1 MADLPYLTANDV
13 SRLATQR
20 SFDRGEDYYHSGTVF
35 DPQRR
40 GNILSALVEGS
51 QYEPYRVA
59 VTLDAG
65 GVLDANC
72 SCPYDWGGV
81 CKHIVAVLLTYVR
94 KPEAFV
100 ARLEPAELLR
110 DLEAET
116 LRHVLDTLL
125 TQHPYLQDEVEAILE
140 ARSAQAAPS
149 TAKESHRR
157 RTSVDP
163 APFRRQVIGILHSL
177 GSMRH
182 SEAYWAVSGMVDQL
196 QQVLQTA
203 QGFLDADDAENA
215 LTILQVLGAEVIET
229 YPEFEYAETD
239 VADFIVTLGGPLAE
253 ALLSRELTPAER
265 QEWQDRLHRWTAHLD
280 DYGLDEALDQ
290 AIAALAQGWQESP
303 SGPSEGADEY
313 TYVVDLLDVKLN
325 ILERRGQTEAF
336 LELAQEGYRHLR
348 YASKLVELDRALEAT
363 QYALA
368 HFSQAGDAL
377 ALAQQLREVDRFE
390 EAVAV
395 AERGLSLSGSLHR
408 LGTWLSDLAVGLGQ
422 AELALGARLAAFESL
437 PSLEDYQAVRGLAGP
452 QWDSLQPRL
461 MTLLREQGSDSTL
474 VDVLLHEGQV
484 AEAIAVA
491 DENLWNYRLLEQV
504 AEAAI
509 ATHPEWVVRVGQRE
523 AEALINKV
531 QSKYYTPAVRWLQK
545 VRTAYQVQDQD
556 PAWESYLTALR
567 QRHGRKRTLMGML
580 DEMERRIS

>member
-1 MADLPYLTANDV
+1 MADLPHLTANDV

-20 SFDRGEDYYHSGTVF
+20 SFDRGEDYYHSGAVF

-40 GNILSALVEGS
+40 GSLLSALVEGS
-51 QYEPYRVA
+51 QYEPYRVT
-59 VTLDAG
+59 VTLDAA
-65 GVLDANC
+65 GVLDADC

-81 CKHIVAVLLTYVR
+81 CKHIVAVLLTYIH

-100 ARLEPAELLR
+100 VRLEPAELLHGL
-110 DLEAET
+110 DAET
-116 LRHVLDTLL
+116 LRHVLDGLL
-125 TQHPYLQDEVEAILE
+125 TQHPYLQDEVEAVLE

-157 RTSVDP
+157 RTPVDP

-177 GSMRH
+177 DSMRH
-182 SEAYWAVSGMVDQL
+182 SEAYWAVGGMVDQL
-196 QQVLQTA
+196 RQILQTA
-203 QGFLDADDAENA
+203 QDFLDADDAENA
-215 LTILQVLGAEVIET
+215 LTILRVLSEEVIET
-229 YPEFEYAETD
+229 YPEFEYADTD
-239 VADFIVTLGGPLAE
+239 MADFILTLGEPLAE
-253 ALLSRELTPAER
+253 ALLSRELTPSER
-265 QEWQDRLHRWTAHLD
+265 QEWQDRLHGWTAHLD

-290 AIAALAQGWQESP
+290 AIAALAQGWQEP
-303 SGPSEGADEY
+303 PPETLEVEDEY
-313 TYVVDLLDVKLN
+313 TFLVDLTDVKLN

-348 YASKLVELDRALEAT
+348 YASKLVELDRASEAM

-377 ALAQQLREVDRFE
+377 TLAQQLREVGRFE
-390 EAVAV
+390 KAVAV
-395 AERGLSLSGSLHR
+395 AERGLSLSGSRHR
-408 LGTWLSDLAVGLGQ
+408 LGTWLSDLAVSLGQ
-422 AELALGARLAAFESL
+422 AELALSARLAAFESL
-437 PSLEDYQAVRGLAGP
+437 PSLEDYQTVRELAGS

-474 VDVLLHEGQV
+474 VDVLLHEGQI

-491 DENLWNYRLLEQV
+491 DENVWNYRLLEQV
-504 AEAAI
+504 AEAAV

-531 QSKYYTPAVRWLQK
+531 QRKYYTPAVRWLQK
-545 VRTAYQVQDQD
+545 VRTAYQAQGQDS
-556 PAWESYLTALR
+556 AWESYLTALR

-580 DEMERRIS
+580 DEMERKIS